1 MVFETRYI
9 VSICCIAL
17 LTFAVTCF
25 VTFDFL
31 VDLARFATLAFLVD
45 QRLKPMSNVIE
56 ADLVEFNELQ
66 DAVNDYLNANDSSK
80 ANAM

>member
-1 MVFETRYI
+1 MF
-9 VSICCIAL
+9 
-17 LTFAVTCF
+17 TFAVTCF
-25 VTFDFL
+25 VTFEFL
-31 VDLARFATLAFLVD
+31 VDLTRFATFAFLVD